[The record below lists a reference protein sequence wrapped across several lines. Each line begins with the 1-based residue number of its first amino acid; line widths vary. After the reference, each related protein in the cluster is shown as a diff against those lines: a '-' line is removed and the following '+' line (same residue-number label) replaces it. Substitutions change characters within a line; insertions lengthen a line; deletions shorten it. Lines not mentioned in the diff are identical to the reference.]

1 MDQPFRR
8 CHLKIFLFLVLV
20 AILFSGAE
28 QFVKILLEG
37 LMSVKLV
44 EPAVSRCGLK
54 IFLFLTLLVIN
65 ICNT

>member
-1 MDQPFRR
+1 MSFKDFS
-8 CHLKIFLFLVLV
+8 
-20 AILFSGAE
+20 ILSSGGH
-28 QFVKILLEG
+28 FVQRSRTVCTILLEG